1 MICMIVAFIFDNQLE
16 NQLNVAINLK
26 KLVNFYGNEF
36 DENLKGIDPGNKN
49 EIYFDKFKLKMT
61 KSVT

>member
-16 NQLNVAINLK
+16 NQTNVAINLK

-36 DENLKGIDPGNKN
+36 DEQLKGIDPANKSQ
-49 EIYFDKFKLKMT
+49 IFYDKFEIKMT